1 MTFSATQD
9 WLLPPLT
16 RRAEVV
22 LLAARCCGARAMT
35 TIWPGTSRTASRTA
49 RS

>member
-22 LLAARCCGARAMT
+22 LLARAVARGL
-35 TIWPGTSRTASRTA
+35 
-49 RS
+49 